1 MKITKIV
8 ASGAIEIPKLVQPV
22 IYKKGYSP
30 FVQNGTWW
38 QYDELSK
45 GYVDTRIVAEG
56 KDFKYED
63 FTDEQLEK
71 LKPVIEVE
79 KVNGTTAI
87 SIDGV
92 HKADVTDGYTPV
104 KEVDYFT
111 KEEQESFK
119 KDIPPQKGID
129 YKDGVDGHSPIVT
142 ASKVE
147 DTTSVL
153 VDGNTIATIKDG
165 YTPQKGVDYE
175 DGYTPVK
182 GTDYFTSKEIE
193 DFKKEVTPKKDIDY
207 RDGIDGKDGI
217 DGVTPVKGVDYFT
230 SKEISDIESDIRK
243 YIPSNISAF
252 KNDCEYIS
260 SKPLMS
266 MTHEH
271 IWNASPTYS
280 GSSSQKHCGWFFFRI
295 KPIDKSKNFAIKCGV
310 KAWMPDWTKENLTA
324 QGLTPANYGGGGE
337 NYLFGRQEVEL
348 QMSFT
353 PVNNKS
359 YTKYIVDC
367 DIPFTSYRPLYYML
381 LAYPKS
387 QTQDDDWYYFGWSIY
402 NSYQFYASSQSTF
415 EKLKAC
421 FGRTII
427 TDIYE
432 LENCEIESLNE
443 LIAYDN
449 TLLPQHTF
457 IQPTIATNGRTQIGD
472 ANSIDRDCIPMYK
485 TADGALTAYAFVMQT
500 EDPGKV
506 GQVMTNTS
514 NSTAQTKEFSSRRF
528 NISKG
533 IYFYASSAVKTNG
546 AALGGTSM
554 YTLYP
559 SCDLRYAFNCG
570 NNILSNKPGVDVYLV
585 GAIES
590 DGFFVP
596 HQFERV
602 VNGKTYKDCLAD
614 ETMLPTEA
622 DGLVYILLGHTA
634 TVSRYSIVFLPKHP
648 VYKHNGTYME
658 CIGTV

>member
-1 MKITKIV
+1 MKITKIQSGKMSK
-8 ASGAIEIPKLVQPV
+8 ASPVQNL

-30 FVQNGTWW
+30 FIGGDGTWFVF
-38 QYDELSK
+38 DESSK
-45 GYVDTRIVAEG
+45 SFVDTGIRAQG
-56 KDFKYED
+56 PQG
-63 FTDEQLEK
+63 EQGPPGERGLTGATGAQGERGETGPQGAQGVPGAKGDKGDKGAQGVQGERGEK
-71 LKPVIEVE
+71 
-79 KVNGTTAI
+79 
-87 SIDGV
+87 
-92 HKADVTDGYTPV
+92 
-104 KEVDYFT
+104 
-111 KEEQESFK
+111 
-119 KDIPPQKGID
+119 
-129 YKDGVDGHSPIVT
+129 
-142 ASKVE
+142 
-147 DTTSVL
+147 
-153 VDGNTIATIKDG
+153 GNTGEKGDKGEPGAKGEQGPIGPRGEKGETGPKGDTGETGPQGPKGDKGNPGPQGPKGDIGEQGPIGPAGKNG
-165 YTPQKGVDYE
+165 KTPI
-175 DGYTPVK
+175 K
-182 GTDYFTSKEIE
+182 GTDYFTSA
-193 DFKKEVTPKKDIDY
+193 
-207 RDGIDGKDGI
+207 
-217 DGVTPVKGVDYFT
+217 
-230 SKEISDIESDIRK
+230 DIEAIEADVK
-243 YIPSNISAF
+243 KAIPSNVSAF
-252 KNDCEYIS
+252 KNDSEYIS
-260 SKPLMS
+260 SKPIMS

-271 IWNASPTYS
+271 IWNTKETYS
-280 GSSSQKHCGWFFFRI
+280 GSQSQKYCGWFFFRI
-295 KPIDKSKNFAIKCGV
+295 KPIDKSKNFAIKYGA

-348 QMSFT
+348 QMSFS

-359 YTKYIVDC
+359 YTKYVMDC
-367 DIPFTSYRPLYYML
+367 DIPFSQYRSLYYML

-387 QTQDDDWYYFGWSIY
+387 QTQDDDWYYLGWSIY
-402 NSYQFYASSQSTF
+402 NSYQYYASSQSTF

-421 FGRTII
+421 FRRTII

-443 LIAYDN
+443 LIEFDSA
-449 TLLPQHTF
+449 LFPQHTL
-457 IQPTIATNGRTQIGD
+457 IQPTTSTNGRTQTGD

-506 GQVMTNTS
+506 GQVMANTS
-514 NSTAQTKEFSSRRF
+514 NASAQTKEFSSRRF

-533 IYFYASSAVKTNG
+533 IYYYTSSVVKTDG
-546 AALGGTSM
+546 TALGGTSM

-559 SCDLRYAFNCG
+559 SCDLRYSFNCG

-585 GAIES
+585 GMIES

-634 TVSRYSIVFLPKHP
+634 TASRYSIVFLPKHP

>member
-30 FVQNGTWW
+30 FIQDGTWW

-45 GYVDTRIVAEG
+45 GYVDTGIEAHG

-63 FTDEQLEK
+63 FTKEQLALLKGEK
-71 LKPVIEVE
+71 GDRGEKGDPGRQGEQGIQGERGEKGERGATGAQGPKGDTGNQGPV
-79 KVNGTTAI
+79 G
-87 SIDGV
+87 
-92 HKADVTDGYTPV
+92 
-104 KEVDYFT
+104 
-111 KEEQESFK
+111 EQGP
-119 KDIPPQKGID
+119 IGPAG
-129 YKDGVDGHSPIVT
+129 KDG
-142 ASKVE
+142 K
-147 DTTSVL
+147 
-153 VDGNTIATIKDG
+153 
-165 YTPQKGVDYE
+165 
-175 DGYTPVK
+175 TPVK
-182 GTDYFTSKEIE
+182 GTDYFT
-193 DFKKEVTPKKDIDY
+193 PA
-207 RDGIDGKDGI
+207 
-217 DGVTPVKGVDYFT
+217 
-230 SKEISDIESDIRK
+230 DIEVIEADVK
-243 YIPSNISAF
+243 KAIPNNISAF
-252 KNDCEYIS
+252 KNDSEYIS
-260 SKPLMS
+260 AKPIMS

-271 IWNASPTYS
+271 IWNTSPTYS
-280 GSSSQKHCGWFFFRI
+280 GSSSQKYCGWFFFRV
-295 KPIDKSKNFAIKCGV
+295 KPIDKSKNFAIKCGA
-310 KAWMPDWTKENLTA
+310 KAWIPDWTKENLTA

-337 NYLFGRQEVEL
+337 NYLFGRQEIKI

-353 PVNNKS
+353 PTNNKS

-367 DIPFTSYRPLYYML
+367 DIPFTQYRPLYYML

-387 QTQDDDWYYFGWSIY
+387 QTQDDDWYYFGWSIS
-402 NSYQFYASSQSTF
+402 NSYQYYASSQSMF

-457 IQPTIATNGRTQIGD
+457 IQPTIATNGRTQTGD

-485 TADGALTAYAFVMQT
+485 TVDGVLTAYAFVMQT

-506 GQVMTNTS
+506 GQVMANTS
-514 NSTAQTKEFSSRRF
+514 NSSAQTKEFSSRRF

-533 IYFYASSAVKTNG
+533 IYYYTSSVVKTDG
-546 AALGGTSM
+546 TALGGTSM

-585 GAIES
+585 GTIES

-634 TVSRYSIVFLPKHP
+634 TASRYSIVFLPKHP

-658 CIGTV
+658 RIGTV

>member
-1 MKITKIV
+1 MKITKIQSGKMSK
-8 ASGAIEIPKLVQPV
+8 ASPVQNL

-30 FVQNGTWW
+30 FIGGDGTWFVF
-38 QYDELSK
+38 DESSK
-45 GYVDTRIVAEG
+45 SFVDTGIRAQG
-56 KDFKYED
+56 PQG
-63 FTDEQLEK
+63 EQGPPGERGLTGATGAQGERGETGPQGAQGVPGAKGDKGDKGAQGERGEK
-71 LKPVIEVE
+71 
-79 KVNGTTAI
+79 
-87 SIDGV
+87 
-92 HKADVTDGYTPV
+92 
-104 KEVDYFT
+104 
-111 KEEQESFK
+111 
-119 KDIPPQKGID
+119 
-129 YKDGVDGHSPIVT
+129 
-142 ASKVE
+142 
-147 DTTSVL
+147 
-153 VDGNTIATIKDG
+153 GNTGEKGDKGEPGAKGEQGPIGPRGEKGETGPKGDTGETGPQGPKGDKGNPGPQGPKGDIGEQGPIGPAGKNG
-165 YTPQKGVDYE
+165 KTPI
-175 DGYTPVK
+175 K
-182 GTDYFTSKEIE
+182 GTDYFT
-193 DFKKEVTPKKDIDY
+193 PA
-207 RDGIDGKDGI
+207 
-217 DGVTPVKGVDYFT
+217 
-230 SKEISDIESDIRK
+230 DIEAIEADVK
-243 YIPSNISAF
+243 KAIPSNVSAF
-252 KNDCEYIS
+252 KNDSEYIS
-260 SKPLMS
+260 SKPIMS

-271 IWNASPTYS
+271 IWNTSPTYS
-280 GSSSQKHCGWFFFRI
+280 GSSSQKYCGWFFFRI
-295 KPIDKSKNFAIKCGV
+295 KPIDKSKNFAIKYGA
-310 KAWMPDWTKENLTA
+310 KAWMPNWTKENLTA

-337 NYLFGRQEVEL
+337 NYLFGRQEIEI
-348 QMSFT
+348 QISFT
-353 PVNNKS
+353 PVDNKS
-359 YTKYIVDC
+359 YTKYVIDC
-367 DIPFTSYRPLYYML
+367 DIPFLQYRSLYYML

-387 QTQDDDWYYFGWSIY
+387 QTQDDDWYYLGWSIY

-432 LENCEIESLNE
+432 LENCEIETLNE
-443 LIAYDN
+443 LIEFDSA
-449 TLLPQHTF
+449 LFSQHTL
-457 IQPTIATNGRTQIGD
+457 IQPTTATNGRTQTGD

-506 GQVMTNTS
+506 GQVMANTS
-514 NSTAQTKEFSSRRF
+514 NFTAQTKEFSSRRF

-533 IYFYASSAVKTNG
+533 IYFYASSAVKTDG
-546 AALGGTSM
+546 TALGGTSM

-585 GAIES
+585 GMIES

-634 TVSRYSIVFLPKHP
+634 TTSRYSIVFLPKHP

-658 CIGTV
+658 CIGTI